1 MKKYVSIIIAVLI
14 AAAVL
19 LCSCSQ
25 AGNAYSDSM
34 PGNAAESYYDSF
46 ASESPN
52 SANEGKTEQKLI
64 KSYKV
69 QAESK
74 EYDKAVS
81 FLDNAVSEAGGY
93 YENRREHSSG
103 NVRYLTAVVRV
114 PADKAEGFA
123 EGLRGAAN
131 VTDMYKTAQNVTEA
145 YIDTEARL
153 ESLEAERQSLIN
165 MMASLDKA
173 SEFDFWYK
181 LQTRISETEQ
191 EIASLKAKIKNYDN
205 LVSYATLDITL
216 YEVKEFTESE
226 DDPFVKRISDAFR
239 QSWKSFGD
247 GCKDFAVFF
256 VRAFPTLLT
265 LSVIGLVIFL
275 AIFLPIRA
283 ASKRKRKAGQ
293 AK

>member
-14 AAAVL
+14 AAAML

-25 AGNAYSDSM
+25 SGAAHNDAVEAPSDSYSDSF
-34 PGNAAESYYDSF
+34 ATEH
-46 ASESPN
+46 ASE
-52 SANEGKTEQKLI
+52 AEAKTGQKLI

-114 PADKAEGFA
+114 PAEKAENFA

-191 EIASLKAKIKNYDN
+191 EIAALKAKIKNYDN

-226 DDPFVKRISDAFR
+226 DDPFIKRISDAFR

-275 AIFLPIRA
+275 AIFLPLRA
-283 ASKRKRKAGQ
+283 SARRKRKAGQ

>member
-14 AAAVL
+14 AAAML

-25 AGNAYSDSM
+25 SGAAHNDAVEAPSDSYSDSF
-34 PGNAAESYYDSF
+34 ATEH
-46 ASESPN
+46 ASE
-52 SANEGKTEQKLI
+52 AEAKTGQKLI

-114 PADKAEGFA
+114 PAEKAENFA

-181 LQTRISETEQ
+181 LQTRISETEP
-191 EIASLKAKIKNYDN
+191 EIAALKAKIKNYDN

-216 YEVKEFTESE
+216 HEVKEFTESE
-226 DDPFVKRISDAFR
+226 DDPFIKRISDAFR

-265 LSVIGLVIFL
+265 ISVIGLVIFL
-275 AIFLPIRA
+275 AIFLPLRA
-283 ASKRKRKAGQ
+283 SARRKRKAGQ